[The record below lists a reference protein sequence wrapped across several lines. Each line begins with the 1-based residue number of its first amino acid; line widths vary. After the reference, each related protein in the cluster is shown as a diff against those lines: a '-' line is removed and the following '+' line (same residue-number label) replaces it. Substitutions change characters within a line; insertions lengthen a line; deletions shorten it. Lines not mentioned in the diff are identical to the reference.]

1 MNSTTFTVRV
11 GTGVKKRLERLA
23 KSTGRTRSFLAAEA
37 ITEYLEINEWQ
48 VAGIKHAMASL
59 DRGEGIPHELGQGLG
74 RFLGQCEREANPQ
87 EFMTPIWSPEAIAD
101 LAALR
106 AYIAQDDPA
115 AAQRVALHIIRNV
128 ETLLPNRP
136 EMGRPG
142 RVPGTRELVIPRT
155 PYIVPYRLVGN
166 TIQVLRVFHSAR
178 QWPDA
183 F

>member
-1 MNSTTFTVRV
+1 
-11 GTGVKKRLERLA
+11 
-23 KSTGRTRSFLAAEA
+23 
-37 ITEYLEINEWQ
+37 
-48 VAGIKHAMASL
+48 
-59 DRGEGIPHELGQGLG
+59 
-74 RFLGQCEREANPQ
+74 LGQCEREANPQ

-142 RVPGTRELVIPRT
+142 RIPGTRELVIPRT

-166 TIQVLRVFHSAR
+166 TIKVLRVFRSAR

-183 F
+183 V